1 MNKPLEITADEIYR
15 GSARTVVA
23 LSLGGSPPALE
34 YLRNLEKSNK
44 KGHDI
49 IHGYFDSPS
58 NEKEIHERATFKCLD
73 RGRRLYEFRP
83 SSLRLY
89 CFLYEDT
96 LIFLTNG
103 GTKNNKKEQN
113 VSRSELAA
121 RMGVQPSRITA
132 MLEGTGNL
140 TIDTLVRAGMAL
152 GAELHQTFVTAHK
165 QVRWIEYEK
174 ADTSKW

>member
-1 MNKPLEITADEIYR
+1 MKKGLEITAYEIYR
-15 GSARTVVA
+15 GSARAVVA

-49 IHGYFDSPS
+49 IHGYFDSLS

-89 CFLYEDT
+89 CFLHEDT

-113 VSRSELAA
+113 QDIQKAKALQDEFHRL
-121 RMGVQPSRITA
+121 
-132 MLEGTGNL
+132 LK
-140 TIDTLVRAGMAL
+140 L
-152 GAELHQTFVTAHK
+152 GASITIRQ
-165 QVRWIEYEK
+165 
-174 ADTSKW
+174 S